1 MFIIMRYN
9 ATLEFGMKQLKKIFV
24 FFILTCGV
32 GATLHA
38 NPLDP
43 TSKSEI
49 SVHDHYNLI
58 IDFFQNKEWE
68 KLIWQSRMLMQD
80 FPDAPFAKE
89 VYYYMGVAYYEI
101 TDYEMANESFSAYLK
116 EEMTP
121 KFFDQVIRYKF
132 EIACHFQEGV
142 RRHLFHVRGL
152 PKWIH
157 GYEEAIE
164 IFDEVITTLPRDEMA
179 AESLYR
185 KATLLLALEEYKESV
200 EAYQTLIRR
209 FPKHPLAPDSYLGV
223 AEVYLTWCQKE
234 FPDGDRLELAEINLR
249 KFRFH
254 FPREP
259 RLEEA
264 EKKLLHLKDVM
275 ADDLLEMGEFYHR
288 TKRPKAAAIYY
299 QTILKKYPD
308 TKAAKVSRKKLEKL
322 GLPETFSEMENAS
335 DKVPKKA
342 DEAIIVESDEEV
354 SAAP

>member
-1 MFIIMRYN
+1 MRYYLI
-9 ATLEFGMKQLKKIFV
+9 AEFGMKQLKKIL
-24 FFILTCGV
+24 ILFLLVCGT
-32 GATLHA
+32 GASLHA

-43 TSKSEI
+43 TTKLNI

-58 IDFFQNKEWE
+58 IDFFQNEDWE

-89 VYYYMGVAYYEI
+89 VYYYMGVAFYEI
-101 TDYEMANESFSAYLK
+101 SDYEMANEAFSNYLK

-132 EIACHFQEGV
+132 EIACYFQEGI
-142 RRHLFHVRGL
+142 RRHLFHVRGF
-152 PKWIH
+152 PKWVH

-185 KATLLLALEEYKESV
+185 KATLLLSLQEYKESV
-200 EAYQTLIRR
+200 EAFQTLIRR
-209 FPKHPLAPDSYLGV
+209 FPKHPLSPDSYLGISD
-223 AEVYLTWCQKE
+223 VYLTQSQKE
-234 FPDGDRLELAEINLR
+234 FPDGDRLDLAEINLR

-254 FPREP
+254 FPGEP
-259 RLEEA
+259 RLIEA
-264 EKKLLHLKDVM
+264 EQKLMSMKNVM
-275 ADDLLEMGEFYHR
+275 ADDLLEMGEFYQR

-308 TKAAKVSRKKLEKL
+308 TKAAKVSRKQLKKL
-322 GLPETFSEMENAS
+322 GLPETFSEMKKAS
-335 DKVPKKA
+335 DQAPMKTE
-342 DEAIIVESDEEV
+342 EAIIVENDEK
-354 SAAP
+354 APDHP